1 MSWQL
6 FDHQERGEGRKVNSM
21 AEVQTATNSGEVAQR
36 FIEFVIM
43 QAQHAALFLG
53 QIPNPQSGKP
63 EVNLEM
69 AKMFID
75 QLAMIQEKTRGNLSS
90 EERAVLRNTLANLQL
105 AYVELARDGSPAP
118 PESKPSPSA
127 SGDSAPNADAPS
139 SAEAEAES
147 RKKFSKSYGS

>member
-1 MSWQL
+1 
-6 FDHQERGEGRKVNSM
+6 M
-21 AEVQTATNSGEVAQR
+21 AEIQTVTNSGEVAQR
-36 FIEFVIM
+36 FIEFVMM

-90 EERAVLRNTLANLQL
+90 EESALLRNTLANLQL
-105 AYVELARDGSPAP
+105 AYVEVARGSSSP
-118 PESKPSPSA
+118 PSESKPSATAPA
-127 SGDSAPNADAPS
+127 GSAPIVEPPS
-139 SAEAEAES
+139 SAETEAES
-147 RKKFSKSYGS
+147 RKKFTKRYGS